1 MYFDELPLDDAVLD
15 AIDSMNFDKCTPI
28 QAKSIGP
35 LLDGR
40 DLIGIA
46 QTGTGKTAAYLI
58 PILNHLNSGKYP
70 SNSINCLIMSPTRE
84 LAQQIDQQVEGFS
97 YYMPVSS
104 YAVYGGNDGIR
115 FEQERKGLT
124 LGADIIVATPGRL
137 LSHLTTGHIDLS
149 KVSFFV
155 LDEADRMLDMGFY
168 DDIMKIV
175 SYLPKN
181 RQTILFSATMPSNIQ
196 TLANNILNNPVE
208 VKIAISKP
216 SDNILQHVY
225 VCHEGMKD
233 KLVKHILSSDDCND
247 RVIMFVSKKSK
258 VKELARTLKI
268 ENKTIGAMH
277 SDLTQPERD
286 KIMYDFRNHHINILI
301 ATDIVSRGI
310 DIDDIQLVIN
320 YDSPHD
326 PEDYVHRIGRTAR
339 ANRTGCAITLITPS
353 DIYSLKK
360 IEKLIGKSIDELA
373 LPHGCGERPSLET
386 KQIKSHKY
394 YANSNRHR
402 KQQPKGRCFSG
413 KERRSTPRDGK
424 RSTSSS
430 EN

>member
-1 MYFDELPLDDAVLD
+1 MYFDDFPLDDAVLD
-15 AIDSMNFDKCTPI
+15 AIDSMNFEECTPI
-28 QAKSIGP
+28 QAESIGP
-35 LLDGR
+35 LLEGR

-70 SNSINCLIMSPTRE
+70 SDSINCLIMSPTRE

-97 YYMPVSS
+97 YFMPVSS

-124 LGADIIVATPGRL
+124 MGADIIVATPGRL
-137 LSHLTTGHIDLS
+137 ISHLSTGHIDLS

-155 LDEADRMLDMGFY
+155 LDEADRMLDMGFN

-175 SYLPKN
+175 SYLPKD
-181 RQTILFSATMPSNIQ
+181 RQTIMFSATMPSNIQ
-196 TLANNILNNPVE
+196 TLAHSILNNPVE

-216 SDNILQHVY
+216 SDNILQHIY

-233 KLVKHILSSDDCND
+233 KLVKHILQGDDYD
-247 RVIMFVSKKSK
+247 RVIMFASKKTK
-258 VKELARTLKI
+258 VKELSRTLKLG
-268 ENKTIGAMH
+268 NKTIGAMH
-277 SDLTQPERD
+277 SDLPQAERD
-286 KIMYDFRNHHINILI
+286 KIMYEFRNHRINVLI

-320 YDSPHD
+320 YDSPRD

-353 DIYSLKK
+353 DSQSLQK
-360 IEKLIGKSIDELA
+360 IEKLTGKPINELP
-373 LPHGCGERPSLET
+373 LPAGCGERPELT
-386 KQIKSHKY
+386 KKEKKSRKSH
-394 YANSNRHR
+394 ATSHRHR
-402 KQQPKGRCFSG
+402 QQQPKSRNFSG
-413 KERRSTPRDGK
+413 KSRRSTPRDGK
-424 RSTSSS
+424 KSNTSS
-430 EN
+430 EK